1 MPNLL
6 SPLEAC
12 KIDLFA
18 AEDELRDKYPAALAE
33 RVLRLREMYNYW
45 LANPSMKDRQ
55 LRDAIMSRYDVSQ
68 STAYS
73 DINIIHQLVPLLSQK
88 SRDFHRARANEMFLE
103 TYAMAKARKDTKTM
117 ERVAASYAKYNRVD
131 MEDEMTMPY
140 DDIAV
145 QPFCATLDVRVLGI
159 EPIPDISNY
168 IAKLTK
174 DLSRDFRD
182 IDDVEF
188 EEVDLEEKQLFA
200 PLPDGTGQP
209 QG

>member
-12 KIDLFA
+12 KVDLFA
-18 AEDELRDKYPAALAE
+18 AEDELRDKYPVALAE

-140 DDIAV
+140 DEIV
-145 QPFCATLDVRVLGI
+145 IQPFSATLDVRVLGI
-159 EPIPDISNY
+159 EPIPDIYNH

-174 DLSRDFRD
+174 ELSRDFRD
-182 IDDVEF
+182 IVDVEF
-188 EEVDLEEKQLFA
+188 EEPDLEENHLFA
-200 PLPDGTGQP
+200 PLSDGTDKP

>member
-1 MPNLL
+1 MANLL
-6 SPLEAC
+6 SPLDAC
-12 KIDLFA
+12 KVDLFA
-18 AEDELRDKYPAALAE
+18 SETELREKYPVALAE
-33 RVLRLREMYNYW
+33 RVMRLREMYNYW

-55 LRDAIMSRYDVSQ
+55 LRDAIMSRYNVSQ

-73 DINIIHQLVPLLSQK
+73 DISIIHQLVPLLSQK

-117 ERVAASYAKYNRVD
+117 ERTAASYAKYNRVD
-131 MEDEMTMPY
+131 LEDEMTMPY
-140 DDIAV
+140 DEIV
-145 QPFCATLDVRVLGI
+145 IQPFCATIDVRVLGI
-159 EPIPDISNY
+159 EPIPDSYNY

-174 DLSRDFRD
+174 ELSQDFRD

-200 PLPDGTGQP
+200 PLSDGTDKSKG
-209 QG
+209 

>member
-12 KIDLFA
+12 KVDLFA
-18 AEDELRDKYPAALAE
+18 AEDELRDKYPLALAE

-55 LRDAIMSRYDVSQ
+55 LRDAIMSRFDVSQ

-117 ERVAASYAKYNRVD
+117 ERVASSYAKYNRVD
-131 MEDEMTMPY
+131 MEDEMAMPY
-140 DDIAV
+140 DEIV
-145 QPFCATLDVRVLGI
+145 IQPFCATLDVRVLGL
-159 EPIPDISNY
+159 EPIPDVYSH

-174 DLSRDFRD
+174 ELSRDFRD
-182 IDDVEF
+182 IEDVEF
-188 EEVDLEEKQLFA
+188 EGADLEEKQLFA
-200 PLPDGTGQP
+200 PLSDGNDQS